1 MTMTQQ
7 EILEKITPIFQDVF
21 NDDEMV
27 VNMELTSDDI
37 NEWSSIS
44 QVLLVTEL
52 EEAFDIKF
60 KLMDVAVM
68 NDVKTIVNLISEK
81 VSSI

>member
-1 MTMTQQ
+1 MTQQ

-44 QVLLVTEL
+44 QVLLITEL

-81 VSSI
+81 VSLI

>member
-1 MTMTQQ
+1 MTQQ